1 MIEFVNN
8 RAVYAGEDSA
18 KVFITGD
25 VDETMVLELNEDI
38 ELCKGAGIKNITFII
53 NSPGG
58 CVSDGMALYD
68 LINSL
73 TSIETVAEIQGIC
86 ASAAT
91 YAALACDYITIQP
104 NANMMIH
111 EPTGGIAGNL
121 NELEA
126 DLEYFVDLRNRII
139 AIYASRMGVDA
150 TEVERIMGEAKFL
163 DAKTCK
169 SLNLVDKI
177 LGTEETPEV
186 MRDENNA
193 DAADYG
199 EDEGGTEA
207 VDEGSTEEVD
217 EGSSEETE
225 ETEETEDECK
235 KKNHSIFS
243 LKNFVDYLKKNKISV
258 IKAEDDEFAPQND
271 VVESLKNELSTL
283 KTELEA
289 KQKSYDEMVN
299 RLEEVKQDVDKRIQ
313 LEVCNR
319 LSAMGATPTELPQ
332 PARTARMDNSEFKA
346 KLREIYTTQGYEAAQ
361 NFVSQRENGEV

>member
-199 EDEGGTEA
+199 EDEGSTEA
-207 VDEGSTEEVD
+207 VDEGST
-217 EGSSEETE
+217 EETE

-243 LKNFVDYLKKNKISV
+243 LKNFVDFLKKNKISV